1 MKKYVLIG
9 AGGFLGA
16 VLRYYVKNTE
26 LFGYSGAFP
35 LNTLL
40 INVTGSFLLAF
51 ILTFLPS
58 SPKFR
63 SFELPLKLAV
73 GTGFLGAFTTFSTMC
88 REAAV
93 LINGRYFLTALS
105 YISIAAFIGLCS
117 AYIGY
122 IAAEKLTVGSGGV
135 KNSES
140 IKAFIKKGRK

>member
-63 SFELPLKLAV
+63 SFEMPLKLAI
-73 GTGFLGAFTTFSTMC
+73 GTGFLGAFTTFSSAC
-88 REAAV
+88 RQMFDMLAKGAFASAA
-93 LINGRYFLTALS
+93 GYAALS
-105 YISIAAFIGLCS
+105 VILGFMATYLGTQLARAIVSRKRS
-117 AYIGY
+117 AVGIF
-122 IAAEKLTVGSGGV
+122 AAEE
-135 KNSES
+135 NE
-140 IKAFIKKGRK
+140 AE